1 MYLLILGALL
11 NEELLFISM
20 IKIRDFWII
29 PSDLIAFLGRNGN
42 IEERLIRLVNNCELY
57 GKPFTINYP
66 ISRYLRRT
74 ELTLKRT
81 DAAYTTINIESDV

>member
-1 MYLLILGALL
+1 
-11 NEELLFISM
+11 M

-42 IEERLIRLVNNCELY
+42 IEERLIRLVNNCELH

-66 ISRYLRRT
+66 INRYLRRT

-81 DAAYTTINIESDV
+81 DAAYTAINIESDV

>member
-11 NEELLFISM
+11 KKELLFISI

-29 PSDLIAFLGRNGN
+29 PSDLIVFWGRNGN
-42 IEERLIRLVNNCELY
+42 IQERLIRLVTNCELY

-66 ISRYLRRT
+66 HKQIFKKNRVNTKEGRCSVYRYQ
-74 ELTLKRT
+74 
-81 DAAYTTINIESDV
+81 Y

>member
-11 NEELLFISM
+11 NKELLFISI

-66 ISRYLRRT
+66 VNRYLRRT
-74 ELTLKRT
+74 ELTLKRA